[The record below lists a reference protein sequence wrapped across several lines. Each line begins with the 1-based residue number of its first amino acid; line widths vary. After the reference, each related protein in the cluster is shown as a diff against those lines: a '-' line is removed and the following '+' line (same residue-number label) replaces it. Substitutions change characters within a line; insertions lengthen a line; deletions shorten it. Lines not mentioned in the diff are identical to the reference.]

1 MKFWSSGS
9 KFGVDPVSFG
19 FELLQEEDLPTVESS
34 VVINA
39 PVEKV
44 FALAKDI
51 EQFPEF
57 MPDLK
62 KVTIIERSEDG
73 NRLVSE
79 FVGYIKDF
87 KISMKWTEED
97 EWDPDARTCRFKLVK
112 GDFKTYSGIW
122 AFEPVEGGTKYTSVI
137 DFEYEIPM
145 IGPIIKTLVARL
157 MKQNVENML
166 EAIKEKAEN
175 G

>member
-1 MKFWSSGS
+1 
-9 KFGVDPVSFG
+9 
-19 FELLQEEDLPTVESS
+19 LPTVESS
-34 VVINA
+34 VIINA

-51 EQFPEF
+51 EEFPNF

-62 KVTIIERSEDG
+62 KVTILEKSDDG
-73 NRLVSE
+73 NKLISE

-87 KISMKWTEED
+87 RITMKWTEAD
-97 EWDPDARTCRFKLVK
+97 EWDEQARTCRFNLVK
-112 GDFKTYSGIW
+112 GDFKTYSGLW
-122 AFEPVEGGTKYTSVI
+122 TFEPMDGGTKYTSVI

-157 MKQNVENML
+157 MKQNVDNML
-166 EAIKEKAEN
+166 EAIKTRAEI
-175 G
+175 

>member
-1 MKFWSSGS
+1 M
-9 KFGVDPVSFG
+9 PR
-19 FELLQEEDLPTVESS
+19 VESS

-39 PVEKV
+39 DVDKV

-51 EQFPEF
+51 EAFPQF

-62 KVTIIERSEDG
+62 KVVILDRSPDG
-73 NRLVSE
+73 NRITSE
-79 FVGYIKDF
+79 FTGYIKDF
-87 KISMKWTEED
+87 KVTMKWVEED
-97 EWDPDARTCRFKLVK
+97 EWDEQAKTCTFNLVK
-112 GDFKTYSGIW
+112 GDFKTYSGVW
-122 AFEPVEGGTKYTSVI
+122 TFESADGGTKYTSVI
-137 DFEYEIPM
+137 DFEYEIPL

-166 EAIKEKAEN
+166 EAIKSKAEN